1 MRVRLSAPAIFALAA
16 AACASEGFP
25 PGGPEDLQAPVLVE
39 SDPADRSVNAKA
51 DQSIRLK
58 FDEVIDDRQLR
69 ELARLIR
76 VNPDE
81 PEFEHILD
89 DDTVILRAR
98 EPMLDGVTYAVT
110 IMPGLRD
117 RGGNGTTQARTVLF
131 SVGGEEPITLSI
143 VRATIVRDTTPVAL
157 ALYRLENQAVDF
169 GYTMVADSEGQV
181 TMEGVAYG
189 EYVATAWEERVRPAG
204 WQETE
209 EPGARDTFAL
219 GPANRSH
226 DATYRVLVRDT
237 TPPSV
242 RRIETPHSGVV
253 QLVFDDSLAGDGPP
267 PASAVRLWEAAP
279 GISGRDV
286 PTDSLPL
293 EEVRGRR
300 LALVEVRRAAPLML
314 EIVPVVPLQ
323 TGKVYRVE
331 ISGLENRAGVATRE
345 GEGSTFRAEF
355 EGPRR
360 FRSEP
365 IPWSPGP
372 P

>member
-1 MRVRLSAPAIFALAA
+1 MAMVALA

-25 PGGPEDLQAPVLVE
+25 PGGPEDLQPPVLVE
-39 SDPADRSVNAKA
+39 SDPADRSVNAQA
-51 DQSIRLK
+51 DQSIRLR

-69 ELARLIR
+69 ELPRLIR

-89 DDTVILRAR
+89 DETVILRAR
-98 EPMLDGVTYAVT
+98 GPMLDGLTYAVT

-117 RGGNGTTQARTVLF
+117 RGGNATTRARTVLF
-131 SVGGEEPITLSI
+131 SVGGEAPITLSI
-143 VRATIVRDTTPVAL
+143 VRATVVRDTTPVVN
-157 ALYRLENQAVDF
+157 ALYRIEGREADF
-169 GYTMVADSEGQV
+169 GYTMVADSQGLV

-189 EYVATAWEERVRPAG
+189 EYVATAWEERVRPEG

-226 DATYRVLVRDT
+226 DATYRIFVRDT
-237 TPPSV
+237 TPPAV
-242 RRIETPHSGVV
+242 RRIETPHSGIVR
-253 QLVFDDSLAGDGPP
+253 LVFDDSLSGDDPP
-267 PASAVRLWEAAP
+267 PPSAVRLWEAAS

-286 PTDSLPL
+286 PVDSLPL

-300 LALVEVRRAAPLML
+300 LAIVEVARLGPVM
-314 EIVPVVPLQ
+314 IGIMPVVPLES
-323 TGKVYRVE
+323 GKVYRVE
-331 ISGLENRAGVATRE
+331 LTGLENRAGAATRE
-345 GEGSTFRAEF
+345 GEGGTFRAEF